1 MFISLGILA
10 GLLFIGTLW
19 SILFRIG
26 GRAKQPN
33 ALGKHLTYIVKCNSN
48 SGTMTS
54 LLSLPTCVAEGQ
66 VFKKRLLISKSYSL
80 DAAAVIEGMTP
91 DTIHDDIEIARRL
104 LRKTQ
109 EQFDKLEIQVSRLK
123 YPR

>member
-1 MFISLGILA
+1 MPPRKVNLFDESSPFLNKFMFISLGILA

-26 GRAKQPN
+26 GRVKQPN
-33 ALGKHLTYIVKCNSN
+33 ALGKHLTYIVTCNSN

-66 VFKKRLLISKSYSL
+66 VFKKRLVISNL
-80 DAAAVIEGMTP
+80 T
-91 DTIHDDIEIARRL
+91 R
-104 LRKTQ
+104 
-109 EQFDKLEIQVSRLK
+109 
-123 YPR
+123 